1 LHKVGFYEKSR
12 LAGAGTADYQN
23 ILVPGRLGV
32 FGPVVHGEPFRLRQ
46 QNVVVKVGVD
56 VRGNVFGRPPT
67 GAAVFLALAVF
78 LGVLA
83 FAVHHEPQGGG
94 TGDADQQVKRVEAGG
109 GVCKGRRTTVHE
121 VQQLFR
127 QVHACR
133 QPVCLPQFPEQV
145 NENQVREIGEDQFFL
160 LLVSQ

>member
-1 LHKVGFYEKSR
+1 MRVVWSFPNVLIAEKNKNSKHKVGLHKKSR

-23 ILVPGRLGV
+23 IFISRGFGV

-56 VRGNVFGRPPT
+56 VRGNIFGRPPT

-83 FAVHHEPQGGG
+83 
-94 TGDADQQVKRVEAGG
+94 
-109 GVCKGRRTTVHE
+109 
-121 VQQLFR
+121 
-127 QVHACR
+127 
-133 QPVCLPQFPEQV
+133 
-145 NENQVREIGEDQFFL
+145 
-160 LLVSQ
+160 

>member
-1 LHKVGFYEKSR
+1 
-12 LAGAGTADYQN
+12 
-23 ILVPGRLGV
+23 
-32 FGPVVHGEPFRLRQ
+32 
-46 QNVVVKVGVD
+46 GVD
-56 VRGNVFGRPPT
+56 VRGNLFGRPPT

-94 TGDADQQVKRVEAGG
+94 TGDADQQVKSVEAGG

-145 NENQVREIGEDQFFL
+145 NENQVREIGEDQFFYFWFHSDSPL
-160 LLVSQ
+160 SLTFSLARCCRSEERRVGRGRRARVGGEVG